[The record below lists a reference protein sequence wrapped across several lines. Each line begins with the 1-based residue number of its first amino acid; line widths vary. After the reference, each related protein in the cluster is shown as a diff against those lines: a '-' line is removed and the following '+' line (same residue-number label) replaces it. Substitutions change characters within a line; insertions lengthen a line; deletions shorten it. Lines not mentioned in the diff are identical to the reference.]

1 MAELLGTHFLLFV
14 AIGLGAQLIDGA
26 LGMAYGLVSS
36 SILLAMGMPPAAVSA
51 SVHTAEVFTTGVSGA
66 AHGMLG
72 NVDRRLML
80 RLAVPGVVGG
90 VIGATVL
97 SHIDGDAIKPWIYG
111 YLLVLALLILL
122 RAIGRR
128 LPRGEVKRVGVLGFV
143 SGLLDAIGGGG
154 WGPMATSTLLANG
167 GEARTS
173 IGTVSASEFLV
184 TLAISITFLF
194 SIGLEHWQVIL
205 GLLVGGV
212 IAAPLAA
219 MLVRHVRERIVLFAV
234 GGLVLAISSVQ
245 IWLTLAG

>member
-26 LGMAYGLVSS
+26 LGLAYGLVSS

-90 VIGATVL
+90 VIGATLL
-97 SHIDGDAIKPWIYG
+97 SRIDGDAIKPWIYG

-173 IGTVSASEFLV
+173 IGTVSASEFVV

>member
-1 MAELLGTHFLLFV
+1 MLELPGSQFLLFV
-14 AIGLGAQLIDGA
+14 LIGLGAQLVDGA
-26 LGMAYGLVSS
+26 LGMAFGLVSS

-51 SVHTAEVFTTGVSGA
+51 SVHTAEIFTTGVSGA

-72 NVDRRLML
+72 NVDRKLLL

-90 VIGATVL
+90 VIGASLL
-97 SHIDGDAIKPWIYG
+97 SRIDGDAIRPWIHA

-122 RAIGRR
+122 RAAGRR
-128 LPRGEVKRVGVLGFV
+128 LPRGEVKRVGVLGFF

-154 WGPMATSTLLANG
+154 WGPMATSTLLAGG

-173 IGTVSASEFLV
+173 IGTVSASEFAV

-205 GLLVGGV
+205 GLLLGGV
-212 IAAPLAA
+212 IAAPMAA
-219 MLVRHVRERIVLFAV
+219 LLVRHVRERLVLFAV
-234 GGLVLAISSVQ
+234 GGLVLAISCFQ
-245 IWLTLAG
+245 IWRALAG

>member
-1 MAELLGTHFLLFV
+1 MDLLESPFLVFV
-14 AIGLGAQLIDGA
+14 AIGLCAQLVDGA

-80 RLAVPGVVGG
+80 RLAVPGEVGG
-90 VIGATVL
+90 VIGASVL
-97 SHIDGDAIKPWIYG
+97 SRIDGNAIKPWIHA
-111 YLLVLALLILL
+111 YLLVLAVLILL
-122 RAIGRR
+122 RAVGRR
-128 LPRGEVKRVGVLGFV
+128 LPRGEVKRVGVLGFF

-173 IGTVSASEFLV
+173 IGTVSASEFVV
-184 TLAISITFLF
+184 TLAISITFLL
-194 SIGLEHWQVIL
+194 SMGIEHWQVIL

-219 MLVRHVRERIVLFAV
+219 LLVRHVRERTVLFAV
-234 GGLVLAISSVQ
+234 GGLVLAISVFQ
-245 IWLTLAG
+245 IWKALAG

>member
-90 VIGATVL
+90 VIGATLL
-97 SHIDGDAIKPWIYG
+97 SRIDGDAIKPWIYG
-111 YLLVLALLILL
+111 YLFVLALLILL

-173 IGTVSASEFLV
+173 IGTVSASEFVV

>member
-1 MAELLGTHFLLFV
+1 MADLLGSHFLVFV
-14 AIGLGAQLIDGA
+14 AIGLCAQLVDGA

-36 SILLAMGMPPAAVSA
+36 SILLTMGMPPAAVSA

-80 RLAVPGVVGG
+80 RLAVPGVIGG
-90 VIGATVL
+90 VIGATLL
-97 SHIDGDAIKPWIYG
+97 SRIDGDTIKPWIYG
-111 YLLVLALLILL
+111 YLFVLALLILL
-122 RAIGRR
+122 RAFGRR
-128 LPRGEVKRVGVLGFV
+128 LPRGEVKRVGLLGFV

-154 WGPMATSTLLANG
+154 WGPMATSTLLAHG

-173 IGTVSASEFLV
+173 IGSVSASEFVV
-184 TLAISITFLF
+184 TLAISITFLL

-205 GLLVGGV
+205 GLLVGGA

-219 MLVRHVRERIVLFAV
+219 LLVRRVHERVVLFAV
-234 GGLVLAISSVQ
+234 GGLVLVIAGFQ
-245 IWLTLAG
+245 IWRALAG

>member
-1 MAELLGTHFLLFV
+1 MDLPGGGFLVFV
-14 AIGLGAQLIDGA
+14 AIGLCAQLVDGA

-36 SILLAMGMPPAAVSA
+36 SILLTMGMPPAAVSA

-80 RLAVPGVVGG
+80 RLAVPGVIGG
-90 VIGATVL
+90 VIGATLL
-97 SHIDGDAIKPWIYG
+97 SRIDGDTIKPWIYG
-111 YLLVLALLILL
+111 YLFVLALLILL
-122 RAIGRR
+122 RAFGRR
-128 LPRGEVKRVGVLGFV
+128 LPRGEVKRVGLLGFV

-154 WGPMATSTLLANG
+154 WGPMATSTLLAHG

-173 IGTVSASEFLV
+173 IGSVSASEFVV
-184 TLAISITFLF
+184 TLAISITFLL

-205 GLLVGGV
+205 GLLVGGA

-219 MLVRHVRERIVLFAV
+219 LLVRRVHERVVLFAV
-234 GGLVLAISSVQ
+234 GGLVLVIAGFQ
-245 IWLTLAG
+245 IWRALAG

>member
-1 MAELLGTHFLLFV
+1 MDPVDNHFLIFV

-26 LGMAYGLVSS
+26 LGMAFGLVASS
-36 SILLAMGMPPAAVSA
+36 FLLAMGMPPAAVSA

-80 RLAVPGVVGG
+80 RLAIPGVLGG
-90 VIGATVL
+90 VIGAYAL
-97 SHIDGDAIKPWIYG
+97 SRVDGSAIKPWIHG
-111 YLLVLALLILL
+111 YLLVLAVLILV
-122 RAIGRR
+122 RAQGRR
-128 LPRGEVKRVGVLGFV
+128 VPRGEVKRVGVLGFV

-173 IGTVSASEFLV
+173 IGTVSASEFVV
-184 TLAISITFLF
+184 TLAISVTFLF
-194 SIGLEHWQVIL
+194 SIGLEHWRIIA
-205 GLLVGGV
+205 GLLLGGV

-219 MLVRHVRERIVLFAV
+219 LLVRHVRERVVLVAV
-234 GGLVLAISSVQ
+234 GLLVGAISIYQ
-245 IWLTLAG
+245 IAQALVP

>member
-26 LGMAYGLVSS
+26 LRMAYGRVSS

-90 VIGATVL
+90 VIGATLL
-97 SHIDGDAIKPWIYG
+97 SRIDGDAIKPWIYG
-111 YLLVLALLILL
+111 YLFVLALLILL

-167 GEARTS
+167 GEARTT
-173 IGTVSASEFLV
+173 IGSVSASEFAV

-219 MLVRHVRERIVLFAV
+219 LLVRHVRERVVLFAV
-234 GGLVLAISSVQ
+234 GGLVLAISGVQ
-245 IWLTLAG
+245 IGRALLA

>member
-1 MAELLGTHFLLFV
+1 MDLIDSHFLMFV
-14 AIGLGAQLIDGA
+14 AIGLGAQLVDGA
-26 LGMAYGLVSS
+26 LGMAFGLVSS

-80 RLAVPGVVGG
+80 RLAVPGVAGG
-90 VIGATVL
+90 VIGAYAL
-97 SHIDGDAIKPWIYG
+97 SRIDGAVIKPWIHA
-111 YLLVLALLILL
+111 YLLVLALLILV
-122 RAIGRR
+122 RALGRR
-128 LPRGEVKRVGVLGFV
+128 VPRREVRRVGVLGFV

-173 IGTVSASEFLV
+173 IGTVSASEFAV

-194 SIGLEHWQVIL
+194 TVGLEHWRIIV
-205 GLLVGGV
+205 GLLLGGV

-219 MLVRHVRERIVLFAV
+219 LLVRHVRERLVLLAV
-234 GGLVLAISSVQ
+234 GLLVLGISVYQ
-245 IWLTLAG
+245 IYRALAG

>member
-1 MAELLGTHFLLFV
+1 MADLLGSHFLVFV
-14 AIGLGAQLIDGA
+14 AIGLCAQLVDGA

-36 SILLAMGMPPAAVSA
+36 SILLSMGMPPAAVSA

-80 RLAVPGVVGG
+80 RLAVPGVIGG
-90 VIGATVL
+90 VIGATLL
-97 SHIDGDAIKPWIYG
+97 SRIDGDTIKPWIYG
-111 YLLVLALLILL
+111 YLAVLALLILL
-122 RAIGRR
+122 RGLGRR
-128 LPRGEVKRVGVLGFV
+128 LPRGEVKRVGLLGFV

-154 WGPMATSTLLANG
+154 WGPMATSTLLAHG

-173 IGTVSASEFLV
+173 IGSVSASEFV
-184 TLAISITFLF
+184 VALAISITFLL

-205 GLLVGGV
+205 GLLVGGA

-219 MLVRHVRERIVLFAV
+219 LLVRRVRERVVLFAV
-234 GGLVLAISSVQ
+234 GGLVLAIAGFQ
-245 IWLTLAG
+245 IWRALAG

>member
-1 MAELLGTHFLLFV
+1 MVELFGSHFLLFV
-14 AIGLGAQLIDGA
+14 AIGLFAQLIDGA

-80 RLAVPGVVGG
+80 RLAVPGVIGG
-90 VIGATVL
+90 IIGASLL
-97 SHIDGDAIKPWIYG
+97 SRIDGEAIRPWIHA
-111 YLLVLALLILL
+111 YLFVLALLILA
-122 RAIGRR
+122 RAAGRR
-128 LPRGEVKRVGVLGFV
+128 LPRGEVKRVGVLGFF
-143 SGLLDAIGGGG
+143 SGLFDAIGGGG

-173 IGTVSASEFLV
+173 IGSVSASEFVV

-194 SIGLEHWQVIL
+194 SIGIEHWQIIV
-205 GLLVGGV
+205 GLLLGGV

-219 MLVRHVRERIVLFAV
+219 LMVRYVRERVVLYAV
-234 GGLVLAISSVQ
+234 GALVLAISAFQ
-245 IWLTLAG
+245 IWRALVG

>member
-90 VIGATVL
+90 VIGATLL
-97 SHIDGDAIKPWIYG
+97 SRIDGDAIKPWIYG
-111 YLLVLALLILL
+111 YLFVLALLILL

-167 GEARTS
+167 GEARTT
-173 IGTVSASEFLV
+173 IGSVSASEFAV

-219 MLVRHVRERIVLFAV
+219 LLVRHVRERVVLFAV
-234 GGLVLAISSVQ
+234 GGLVLAISGVQ
-245 IWLTLAG
+245 IGRALLA